1 MEIWIFATLIAAS
14 LQTVRFMLQKVLSRS
29 QLSTAGAT
37 FSRFCYSAPI
47 LWIGVVIYFSSTGLP
62 APVLSGLFWCYATL
76 GGLAQIL
83 ATVCVVTL
91 FRSRNFAVGITFK
104 KTEVIQSVLVG
115 VLLLDEGVS
124 LKAFCAILI
133 GLVGVLLLS
142 DQSDKGQTGS
152 QRFLNHATG
161 LGVLSGFLFAISAV
175 AYRGATLQVDMPTP
189 ISTAAVT
196 LMMVV
201 TLQMIVMTVWIFF
214 REPNQIIAVWNARK
228 TAIWIGLTSMGGSL
242 AWFTA
247 FSLQNAAYVKALGQF
262 ELLLSLAASY
272 LFFKEKISKRELSGL
287 LFLTASILLLMIL
300 I

>member
-1 MEIWIFATLIAAS
+1 
-14 LQTVRFMLQKVLSRS
+14 
-29 QLSTAGAT
+29 
-37 FSRFCYSAPI
+37 
-47 LWIGVVIYFSSTGLP
+47 
-62 APVLSGLFWCYATL
+62 
-76 GGLAQIL
+76 
-83 ATVCVVTL
+83 
-91 FRSRNFAVGITFK
+91 
-104 KTEVIQSVLVG
+104 
-115 VLLLDEGVS
+115 
-124 LKAFCAILI
+124 
-133 GLVGVLLLS
+133 
-142 DQSDKGQTGS
+142 
-152 QRFLNHATG
+152 
-161 LGVLSGFLFAISAV
+161 
-175 AYRGATLQVDMPTP
+175 MPTP

-300 I
+300 V